1 MLGDDLLTVGN
12 LKVYYNTESG
22 VIGAVDGVNLVIKP
36 KQKVGLVGESGCG
49 TSTLARAIIRLL
61 PPVAEIVDGSMI
73 FKGKDLARIPEKEV
87 RKIRGREISMIFQDP
102 MSFLNPVMKIGDQIA
117 EVISHRRAD
126 RRKAYE
132 RGLELLEKV
141 GIPRSRNLMEDY
153 PHQLSGGLR
162 QRVLLALAVSSDPS
176 LLIADEATTAVDATV
191 QAQILELIS
200 ELAGNMGSSV
210 LLITHD
216 LGIVAQTCDEVY
228 VMYAGRVAEHAN
240 VRTIFRSP
248 KHPYTQALMASALS
262 VEEYKEELMG
272 VPGEVPNLVNPPPG
286 CRFHPRCSFAMQVCR
301 EREPVMTDLDFNH
314 EVYCWKCVEGVA

>member
-49 TSTLARAIIRLL
+49 KSTLARAIIRLL
-61 PPVAEIVDGSMI
+61 PPVARIVSGSII
-73 FKGKDLARIPEKEV
+73 FKGKDLARIPEKDV

-248 KHPYTQALMASALS
+248 KHPYAQALMASALS

-272 VPGEVPNLVNPPPG
+272 VPGEVPNLMNPPPG

-314 EVYCWKCVEGVA
+314 EVSCWKCVEGVA